1 MIQYSANINASAN
14 LPYCYLVFCL
24 SWYWTL
30 WYYMQL
36 YNLVVSNKILWYH
49 TISYHIMSCHI
60 NLCGVVWC
68 GVVWCVM
75 LWRHADL
82 LHWLNHFSSLSL
94 FILLLYYI
102 SIYLIL
108 NCICSTF
115 KFSRIILINIFLS
128 FRVNILLFYLI
139 IKSYIGR
146 CGNCVWHFP

>member
-14 LPYCYLVFCL
+14 FPYCYLVFCL

-49 TISYHIMSCHI
+49 TISYHVMSYQ
-60 NLCGVVWC
+60 LVWC
-68 GVVWCVM
+68 GVVCYVVTSCRSFA
-75 LWRHADL
+75 LTQS
-82 LHWLNHFSSLSL
+82 FSSLSL
-94 FILLLYYI
+94 FILWSYYI

-108 NCICSTF
+108 NYICSTF

-128 FRVNILLFYLI
+128 FSINILLFYLI

>member
-49 TISYHIMSCHI
+49 TTSYHVMSYQ
-60 NLCGVVWC
+60 LVWCGVVWC
-68 GVVWCVM
+68 GVVCYVVTSCRSIA
-75 LWRHADL
+75 LTQS
-82 LHWLNHFSSLSL
+82 FSSLSL
-94 FILLLYYI
+94 FLLLLYYI

-108 NCICSTF
+108 NYICSTF

-139 IKSYIGR
+139 IKSYIRR